1 MHCCITAREKTEK
14 VTLANNFERV
24 AKGGAKNFRLDQFLT
39 N

>member
-24 AKGGAKNFRLDQFLT
+24 AKGGGQKISDLT
-39 N
+39 NF